1 MSFGAVVDVAIGLIF
16 IYLLLG
22 LIGSAAQEAVASVLN
37 WRGKHLQQG
46 LKALLAHGGFA
57 GKASDWLYDEVSSH
71 GMLTSAGGSRSP
83 SYIAAGSFATAMLE
97 TLMDGSQAPLFTQVE
112 NRVAQLPAGRLR
124 QALVALLNQAGGDLD
139 KFRGGLERWFDE
151 AMDRVSGAYKR
162 FTQYFMLVFGLLI
175 AFGGNFDTIEMTR
188 VLWRDPVLRAQAV
201 EQAKAYVDAHP
212 QTPLAAATAASAA
225 AEMASAP
232 ASAAAADP
240 LATTQAKLQALKA
253 QSASSLAAIDQ
264 LKLPFGWPQ
273 GFELCALLSVS
284 KLLGCLMTALAVA
297 LGAPFWFDTLQ
308 KFLNLRAAGPKPAK
322 A

>member
-1 MSFGAVVDVAIGLIF
+1 MPGDAALSRELKSLQEEI
-16 IYLLLG
+16 
-22 LIGSAAQEAVASVLN
+22 SA
-37 WRGKHLQQG
+37 
-46 LKALLAHGGFA
+46 
-57 GKASDWLYDEVSSH
+57 
-71 GMLTSAGGSRSP
+71 SR
-83 SYIAAGSFATAMLE
+83 
-97 TLMDGSQAPLFTQVE
+97 
-112 NRVAQLPAGRLR
+112 
-124 QALVALLNQAGGDLD
+124 
-139 KFRGGLERWFDE
+139 KER
-151 AMDRVSGAYKR
+151 A
-162 FTQYFMLVFGLLI
+162 
-175 AFGGNFDTIEMTR
+175 
-188 VLWRDPVLRAQAV
+188 
-201 EQAKAYVDAHP
+201 
-212 QTPLAAATAASAA
+212 AASAA

-232 ASAAAADP
+232 ASAAASDP